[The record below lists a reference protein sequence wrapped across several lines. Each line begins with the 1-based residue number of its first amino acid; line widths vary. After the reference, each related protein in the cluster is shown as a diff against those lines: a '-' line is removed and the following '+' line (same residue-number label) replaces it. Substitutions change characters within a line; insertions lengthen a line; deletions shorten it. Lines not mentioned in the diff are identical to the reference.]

1 MKKILIIL
9 FLIMINNISF
19 ADHKEFEC
27 TGMLVPWNR
36 FLYHDSIFAPWNN
49 YILDSMFAPW
59 NSMFCNKKKTND
71 YMRKKGFNQ
80 RYFWK

>member
-1 MKKILIIL
+1 
-9 FLIMINNISF
+9 MINNTSF

-27 TGMLVPWNR
+27 TSLLAPWNR
-36 FLYHDSIFAPWNN
+36 FLYH
-49 YILDSMFAPW
+49 DSMFAPW

>member
-1 MKKILIIL
+1 MKKILTIL

-27 TGMLVPWNR
+27 TNML
-36 FLYHDSIFAPWNN
+36 
-49 YILDSMFAPW
+49 APW